1 MPGMKLK
8 MHQNSIFAIL
18 LRSPW
23 WVSAALAAAMFFLA
37 RLLIPAEYSIY
48 AVFLALPFFVISAH
62 TLWKQ
67 LRAPSEDKVAARL
80 EALRAM
86 SWQEF
91 SVALEDA
98 FRRDGYSVKRID
110 RSGADIE
117 IVKAGR
123 VTLVA
128 GKRWKVGRT
137 GIEALRELDAAR
149 VAHDAHDS
157 IYIASGEVT
166 DTARAFASKA
176 GLRLVEGAD
185 LTRLVPV
192 KLARASESGKPAAP
206 R

>member
-8 MHQNSIFAIL
+8 MHENSIFAIL

-23 WVSAALAAAMFFLA
+23 WVSGALAAAIFFLA

-48 AVFLALPFFVISAH
+48 SIFLALPFIVISAH

-67 LRAPSEDKVAARL
+67 LRAPSADKVVANL
-80 EALRAM
+80 ETLRAM
-86 SWQEF
+86 NWQEF
-91 SVALEDA
+91 SAALEDA
-98 FRRDGYSVKRID
+98 FRREGYSVKRID
-110 RSGADIE
+110 RSGADLE
-117 IVKAGR
+117 LVKGGR
-123 VTLVA
+123 VTLVS

-157 IYIASGEVT
+157 IYVASGDVT
-166 DTARAFASKA
+166 DTARAYASKT
-176 GLRLVEGAD
+176 GVRLVEGAD

>member
-8 MHQNSIFAIL
+8 MHENSIFAVL

-23 WVSAALAAAMFFLA
+23 WVSGALAAAIFFLA

-48 AVFLALPFFVISAH
+48 SIFLALPFIVISAH

-67 LRAPSEDKVAARL
+67 LRAPSADKVAAKL
-80 EALRAM
+80 ETLRAM

-98 FRRDGYSVKRID
+98 FRREGYSVKRID
-110 RSGADIE
+110 RTGADLE
-117 IVKAGR
+117 LVKAGR
-123 VTLVA
+123 VTLAA

-157 IYIASGEVT
+157 IYIASGEIT
-166 DTARAFASKA
+166 DTARAFASKT
-176 GLRLVEGAD
+176 GIRLVEGAG
-185 LTRLVPV
+185 LTQLVP
-192 KLARASESGKPAAP
+192 GKPARTSETGKSAAP